1 MDDFLGYLS
10 LIKWGLLSCLF
21 FSLSAGLSS
30 PFILLNRNAL
40 LPHAL
45 THILLLPLLVI
56 SLIFPTLDEYFLIP
70 LAVGLTLILSLF
82 IWLLERRLS
91 IFEDSASA
99 IVIHLSLALALVLAV
114 KGSKYDYRLL
124 SYLFGDILL
133 ATEQSFFISLVVFV
147 LTLLFFIKHRYSLL
161 ISALGWEFPGINMAR
176 LNLIFLLFLC
186 LQVVLGAKI
195 LGVLLVSAFY
205 NFCGLVALKISPSY
219 RQMPLYLLSL
229 NLAAVPGGAII
240 SYLLD
245 IPFSASTIIF
255 MSLYLILMALK
266 GR

>member
-1 MDDFLGYLS
+1 MDNFLGFLS
-10 LIKWGLLSCLF
+10 LVKWGLLACLF
-21 FSLSAGLSS
+21 FSLSAGLIS

-56 SLIFPTLDEYFLIP
+56 SLAFPKLDEFFLIP
-70 LAVGLTLILSLF
+70 LAVCLTLILSLL
-82 IWLLERRLS
+82 IWLLERRLL
-91 IFEDSASA
+91 IFGDAASA

-114 KGSKYDYRLL
+114 RGSQYDYRLL

-133 ATEQSFFISLVVFV
+133 ATEQTFLISLVAFV
-147 LTLLFFIKHRYSLL
+147 LTLFFFVKYRYSLL
-161 ISALGWEFPGINMAR
+161 ISALDWEFPGIKTGR

-186 LQVVLGAKI
+186 LQIVLGAKI

-205 NFCGLVALKISPSY
+205 NFSGVVALKLSPSY
-219 RQMPLYLLSL
+219 RKTPLLILSL
-229 NLAAVPGGAII
+229 NFASLPGGATL
-240 SYLLD
+240 SYLFD
-245 IPFSASTIIF
+245 IPFSAGAIIF
-255 MSLYLILMALK
+255 MSLYLFLMVLK